1 MRRDEEVLSFLNRRN
16 LGESSVGQTRF
27 VVIPEKVVDAGSGQP
42 SVLVIDDER
51 ANLDAF
57 RRVFRHQFQMRLC
70 TVPQEGLEV
79 LKAETFDLIM
89 VDHAMPDMTGVEFLE
104 AAKTFAPDSG
114 RIIVTGYPDLPEVRD
129 AGRNGLTAAVIMKP
143 WKKEEILRWAQ
154 HFRKVRDMRDA
165 LSAARADGSQQ
176 HEH

>member
-1 MRRDEEVLSFLNRRN
+1 MRLSPPQRRQ
-16 LGESSVGQTRF
+16 SRQTKRPGQC
-27 VVIPEKVVDAGSGQP
+27 
-42 SVLVIDDER
+42 
-51 ANLDAF
+51 
-57 RRVFRHQFQMRLC
+57 RHQPFHR
-70 TVPQEGLEV
+70 
-79 LKAETFDLIM
+79 
-89 VDHAMPDMTGVEFLE
+89 
-104 AAKTFAPDSG
+104 

-165 LSAARADGSQQ
+165 LSAAREDGSQQ